1 MGRFVE
7 GEDHSQATL
16 LPACFDDFIAEDNPI
31 RIVDAFVSLVAAV
44 RLKMWFR
51 QERAEHC
58 GPFDW
63 AFQAHGRRAAGF
75 AVRGRQRFD
84 ITGTVAVFIVARPGH
99 LAGPDIRLCETQP
112 VATGMVTDAASRG
125 RVPAAEAGQL
135 RHERARRRNS
145 PANMGDGWSHG
156 HNGRR

>member
-84 ITGTVAVFIVARPGH
+84 ITGNIALWQRPTSFRRWPSPLGQSRFSGKWSSLRFVA
-99 LAGPDIRLCETQP
+99 
-112 VATGMVTDAASRG
+112 
-125 RVPAAEAGQL
+125 
-135 RHERARRRNS
+135 
-145 PANMGDGWSHG
+145 
-156 HNGRR
+156 